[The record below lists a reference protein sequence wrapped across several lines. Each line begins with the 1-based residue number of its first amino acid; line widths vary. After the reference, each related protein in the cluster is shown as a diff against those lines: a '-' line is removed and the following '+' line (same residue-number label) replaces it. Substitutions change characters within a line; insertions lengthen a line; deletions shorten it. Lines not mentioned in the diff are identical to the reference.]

1 MKSRYIYS
9 LLSQSILRSQ
19 VFMIS
24 RNDIRVWEWP
34 TAQKM
39 KFAIKGFLTFSA
51 ATIFTSE
58 VFLIKKDY
66 WTMVHS
72 TSLYICQQIYHSVV
86 KTGRVL
92 FFSAYGSKN
101 KSVKHYNIDYFW
113 KISSSYV
120 TSVWTT
126 TLEISNFTIFVYW
139 LNT

>member
-86 KTGRVL
+86 KNGRVL
-92 FFSAYGSKN
+92 SFSAYSSKN
-101 KSVKHYNIDYFW
+101 KSVKHNIDYFW

-120 TSVWTT
+120 TRVWIT
-126 TLEISNFTIFVYW
+126 TLEISKFTIFVYW